1 MWWYFTFFIGD
12 AISRFFFQVKR
23 NKNFFFHIS
32 RIIREKYRVA
42 LTNMDT
48 LLHRYTRSHMNR
60 GLGGCFK
67 KMFSS
72 TILFWSFINFNV
84 LSGQIFEKK
93 VNLGTVKKPWRLQN
107 INRFSLWNYFAFWKS
122 GSLLINT
129 LLESLKLCPKNQFS
143 EK

>member
-1 MWWYFTFFIGD
+1 
-12 AISRFFFQVKR
+12 
-23 NKNFFFHIS
+23 
-32 RIIREKYRVA
+32 
-42 LTNMDT
+42 MDT

-129 LLESLKLCPKNQFS
+129 LLENFKLCPKNQVS
-143 EK
+143 EKWRNCEFEFLCQKMVDYFDLKIVLKIFQKSAIFKKKIIL